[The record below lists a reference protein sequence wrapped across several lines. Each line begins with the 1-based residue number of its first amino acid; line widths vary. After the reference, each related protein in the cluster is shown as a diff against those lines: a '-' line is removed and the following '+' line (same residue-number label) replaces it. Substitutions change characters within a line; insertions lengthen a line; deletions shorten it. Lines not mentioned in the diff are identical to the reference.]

1 MTNGG
6 HYCPSS
12 NTSKSIFWNIYRI
25 FLSFQLVAIDH
36 FPKVVIRIALLPPT
50 LLFWQTHLQEVGL
63 NGPLPQIPVKFQPY
77 FHLFKKI
84 LLVNLNIAQPKVIFP
99 MSIKHVTD
107 IEAGLIFTSIWNEQ
121 KEMLSQKQSFYA
133 RFYSNR
139 DCISPSMLSY
149 YHFVLNDWI
158 ILLCI
163 LFAVLT
169 VHYINEIQIL
179 D

>member
-1 MTNGG
+1 MFCLFCWCLLKLWKIHIPIYLPVLFNRI
-6 HYCPSS
+6 YIF
-12 NTSKSIFWNIYRI
+12 IFWKVY
-25 FLSFQLVAIDH
+25 LTIDKYIH
-36 FPKVVIRIALLPPT
+36 ICCV
-50 LLFWQTHLQEVGL
+50 
-63 NGPLPQIPVKFQPY
+63 PY
-77 FHLFKKI
+77 
-84 LLVNLNIAQPKVIFP
+84 VDVMFP

-163 LFAVLT
+163 LFGVLT
-169 VHYINEIQIL
+169 VYCINEIQIL